1 MVLQY
6 ARGALRG
13 VWNWFFETP
22 NCLFQLLYVSLLVSC
37 YYCLVTEVWPSV
49 GIVDKYVTLCTRNV
63 VLMSA
68 VFGVLALELFVVV
81 SFIDPGRITR
91 DNVNH
96 FKRYP
101 SHDVLYPAGKTCSTC
116 HTLKIPR
123 SKHCR
128 VCNHCVARF
137 DHHCSTTPPA
147 KHVLSLNDPSYRSL
161 GQHMRGS
168 PQLRSILWLSGRE
181 YDGCGAF
188 AVDAVLGPSSSA
200 RSVDD
205 VKHLLTEL
213 LSVKPGLTFVA
224 SMSAMVWFLV
234 SCLMGCQLS
243 RVYRNCTTNE
253 HFKRQD
259 LHASLCLPAGDD
271 NNGRDSD
278 ARCPIHLD
286 LAWGVLDLPS
296 PPSRPFRRA
305 APKLSVEAIDWN
317 PYDVG
322 LVNNMRDALYPSS
335 IKLD

>member
-1 MVLQY
+1 MLLQY

-49 GIVDKYVTLCTRNV
+49 GIVDK
-63 VLMSA
+63 LMSA

-101 SHDVLYPAGKTCSTC
+101 SHNVLYPAGKTCSTC

-137 DHHCSTTPPA
+137 DHHCIWVNTCVA
-147 KHVLSLNDPSYRSL
+147 VHNY
-161 GQHMRGS
+161 
-168 PQLRSILWLSGRE
+168 
-181 YDGCGAF
+181 GAF
-188 AVDAVLGPSSSA
+188 FGFLVVNTMGAAHLLYLTMRSFVLKVDAVLGPSSSA

-205 VKHLLTEL
+205 VKQLLTEL

-259 LHASLCLPAGDD
+259 LHASLCLSAGDD

-278 ARCPIHLD
+278 AHRPIHLD

-296 PPSRPFRRA
+296 PPSPSRPFRRA
-305 APKLSVEAIDWN
+305 APKLSAEAIDWN